1 MSRRALPA
9 GHPPWRCRNAGLTTS
24 GATNYMRH
32 EAGGV
37 CGGKLPR
44 GVNQ

>member
-32 EAGGV
+32 EAGG
-37 CGGKLPR
+37 GLRWEAPAWR
-44 GVNQ
+44 

>member
-9 GHPPWRCRNAGLTTS
+9 GHPSWRCRNAGLTTA

-32 EAGGV
+32 EAGG
-37 CGGKLPR
+37 GLRWEAPAWR
-44 GVNQ
+44 